1 MKRQLCHILVML
13 LAVTLL
19 PAATSCRSKKDNII
33 YYKSDKDKGKKDKEA
48 KQQDARWAT
57 LDVKLDRND
66 NKALYTELKTWL
78 GVPYRYGGH
87 SRRGTDCSGMV
98 MEVYQAV
105 YGLKLQRNS
114 AKMFERDC
122 REIQKK
128 DLREGDLVF
137 FATGGGN
144 RISHVGIYLKDGHFV
159 HASSSRGVVVN
170 HLDERYYTRHWR
182 CAGRVKH

>member
-48 KQQDARWAT
+48 KQQDAQWAT
-57 LDVKLDRND
+57 LDLKLDRHD

-144 RISHVGIYLKDGHFV
+144 RISHVGIY
-159 HASSSRGVVVN
+159 
-170 HLDERYYTRHWR
+170 TRHWR